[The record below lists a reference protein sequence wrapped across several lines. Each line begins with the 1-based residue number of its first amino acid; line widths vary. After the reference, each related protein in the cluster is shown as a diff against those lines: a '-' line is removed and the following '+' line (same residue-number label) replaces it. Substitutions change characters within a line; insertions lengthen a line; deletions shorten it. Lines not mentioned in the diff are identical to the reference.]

1 MTCASG
7 ITFQDTVTRVTADWL
22 NAIEAIRQLLLCSTT
37 KAEAQAAL
45 DIVPRDEYQ
54 TQINLLQS
62 QVNTLN
68 AQVEALEACNDGYCI
83 RVVTALPATPDPN
96 IIYHVTG

>member
-1 MTCASG
+1 MACVKT
-7 ITFQDTVTRVTADWL
+7 TFQKYVTRVTADWL
-22 NAIEAIRQLLLCSTT
+22 NSVDALLVALGCATT
-37 KAEAQAAL
+37 KPEAQAAL

-62 QVNTLN
+62 QINTLV
-68 AQVEALEACNDGYCI
+68 ARVEALEACNSGYCI